1 MLKTLLVNKN
11 NKIKDTYLNKINLV
25 KTKDIDNNDIYL
37 EEDIDNNDIYLEEE
51 TYNSYL
57 KLRNFLLLKNIEI
70 GISSAYR
77 SITNQIDIYRE
88 LKEMYGE
95 EYAKLTVATPG
106 YSEHHTG
113 LAIDINIKVDGKYPQ
128 NNKELEQQAK
138 YYENIFKYLKD
149 FGFILRYPKG
159 KEKITGY
166 NYEPWHIR
174 YVGFLP
180 ANLIMNNNL
189 TLEEYLINFSGVIA
203 LNKKSGPTSRDY
215 VNEISK
221 IFGLKKVGHT
231 GTLDPLAEG
240 VLLITIGKATKIAE
254 LLTSTYKEYIAEV
267 IMGIKTDTYDIEGKI
282 IEKANIPENIN
293 LSAALNHFQT
303 TYLQQVP
310 IYSAIKVNGK
320 KLYEYARNN
329 EKIELPKKNVTI
341 KKIELL
347 SKSNNKFTF
356 RAIVSKGCYIRS
368 LINDIG
374 LYLNI
379 PMTMSKLTRISQ
391 GDIRIEESYTLE
403 DIRNN
408 NFKLLSIEKCL
419 NYPVIIL
426 DKDLAFKVS
435 NGVPIKNNFNI
446 KDKVIFQDQNSKLLG
461 IYQVKNNML
470 VTWKNF

>member
-1 MLKTLLVNKN
+1 MLKTILVNKN

-25 KTKDIDNNDIYL
+25 KTK
-37 EEDIDNNDIYLEEE
+37 DIDNNDIYLEEE

-203 LNKKSGPTSRDY
+203 LNKKSGPTSHDY

-254 LLTSTYKEYIAEV
+254 LLTSNYKEYIAEV
-267 IMGIKTDTYDIEGKI
+267 TMGIKTDTYDIEGNI
-282 IEKANIPENIN
+282 IEKSDILGNIN
-293 LSAALNHFQT
+293 LNEALEHFKT
-303 TYLQQVP
+303 TYFQEVP
-310 IYSAIKVNGK
+310 IYSAIKVNGR

-329 EKIELPKKNVTI
+329 EKVELPKKEVTI
-341 KKIELL
+341 KEIKLL
-347 SKSNNKFTF
+347 GRTDNKFTF
-356 RAIVSKGCYIRS
+356 KALVSKGCYIRS

-374 LYLNI
+374 KHLNI
-379 PMTMSKLTRISQ
+379 PMTMSKLIRTQQ
-391 GDIRIEESYTLE
+391 GNVSIDETYCLDDIKS
-403 DIRNN
+403 NK
-408 NFKLLSIEKCL
+408 FKLLSIDECL

-426 DKDLAFKVS
+426 ENNLLFKVV
-435 NGVPIKNNFNI
+435 NGAPIDNTWQI
-446 KDKVIFQDQNSKLLG
+446 KDKVIFKNKNSKILG
-461 IYQVKNNML
+461 IYQVKDKKL
-470 VTWKNF
+470 ISWKNF

>member
-1 MLKTLLVNKN
+1 MLKTILVNKN

-25 KTKDIDNNDIYL
+25 KTK
-37 EEDIDNNDIYLEEE
+37 DIDNNDIYLEEE

-203 LNKKSGPTSRDY
+203 LNKKSGPTSHDY

-254 LLTSTYKEYIAEV
+254 LLTSNYKEYIAEV
-267 IMGIKTDTYDIEGKI
+267 TMGIKTDTYDIEGNI
-282 IEKANIPENIN
+282 IEKSDILGNIN
-293 LSAALNHFQT
+293 LNEALEHFKT
-303 TYLQQVP
+303 TYFQEVP
-310 IYSAIKVNGK
+310 IYSAIKVNGR

-329 EKIELPKKNVTI
+329 EKVELPKKEVTI
-341 KKIELL
+341 KEIKLL
-347 SKSNNKFTF
+347 GRTDNKFTF
-356 RAIVSKGCYIRS
+356 KALVSKGCYIRS
-368 LINDIG
+368 LINDVG
-374 LYLNI
+374 KYLNI
-379 PMTMSKLTRISQ
+379 PMTMSKLIRTQQ
-391 GDIRIEESYTLE
+391 GNVSIDETYCLDDIKS
-403 DIRNN
+403 NK
-408 NFKLLSIEKCL
+408 FKLLSIDECL

-426 DKDLAFKVS
+426 ENNLLFKVV
-435 NGVPIKNNFNI
+435 NGAPIDNI
-446 KDKVIFQDQNSKLLG
+446 WQIRDKVIFKNKNSKILG
-461 IYQVKNNML
+461 IYQVKDKKL
-470 VTWKNF
+470 ISWKNF

>member
-1 MLKTLLVNKN
+1 MKNILLVNRD
-11 NKIKDTYLNKINLV
+11 NKFNEKYLNYINLV
-25 KTKDIDNNDIYL
+25 SVKSIYDTNVLVEENTYKAFLKLKDYLFENNIVIGIDN
-37 EEDIDNNDIYLEEE
+37 
-51 TYNSYL
+51 
-57 KLRNFLLLKNIEI
+57 
-70 GISSAYR
+70 AYR
-77 SITNQIDIYRE
+77 SVEEQENLFQKYEEKYGIAYRDN
-88 LKEMYGE
+88 Y
-95 EYAKLTVATPG
+95 VAIPG

-113 LAIDINIKVDGKYPQ
+113 SAIDFSLFI
-128 NNKELEQQAK
+128 NNKWLSEDEMLLLDDSIMK
-138 YYENIFKYLKD
+138 FVHNSLSK
-149 FGFILRYPKG
+149 FGFILRYPKI
-159 KEKITGY
+159 KENVTGY
-166 NYEPWHIR
+166 NYESWHIR
-174 YVGFLP
+174 YVGVVP
-180 ANLIMNNNL
+180 ATIIINDNL
-189 TLEEYLINFSGVIA
+189 TLEEYLRDFSGVIA

-329 EKIELPKKNVTI
+329 EKIELPKKSVTI

>member
-25 KTKDIDNNDIYL
+25 KTK
-37 EEDIDNNDIYLEEE
+37 DIDNNDIYLEEE

-203 LNKKSGPTSRDY
+203 LNKKSGPTSHDY

-254 LLTSTYKEYIAEV
+254 LLTSNYKEYIAEV
-267 IMGIKTDTYDIEGKI
+267 TMGIKTDTYDIEGNI
-282 IEKANIPENIN
+282 IEKSDILGNIN
-293 LSAALNHFQT
+293 LNEALEHFKT
-303 TYLQQVP
+303 TYFQEVP
-310 IYSAIKVNGK
+310 IYSAIKVNGR

-329 EKIELPKKNVTI
+329 EKVELPKKEVTI
-341 KKIELL
+341 KEIKLL
-347 SKSNNKFTF
+347 GRTDNKFTF
-356 RAIVSKGCYIRS
+356 KALVSKGCYIRS
-368 LINDIG
+368 LINDVG
-374 LYLNI
+374 KYLNI
-379 PMTMSKLTRISQ
+379 PMTMSKLIRTQQ
-391 GDIRIEESYTLE
+391 GNVSIDETYCLDDIKS
-403 DIRNN
+403 NK
-408 NFKLLSIEKCL
+408 FKLLSIDECL

-426 DKDLAFKVS
+426 ENNLLFKVV
-435 NGVPIKNNFNI
+435 NGAPIDNTWQI
-446 KDKVIFQDQNSKLLG
+446 KDKVIFKNKNSKILR
-461 IYQVKNNML
+461 IYQVKDKKL
-470 VTWKNF
+470 ISWKNF

>member
-1 MLKTLLVNKN
+1 MLKTILVNKN

-37 EEDIDNNDIYLEEE
+37 EEE
-51 TYNSYL
+51 TYSAYL

-77 SITNQIDIYRE
+77 SINEQIAVYKE
-88 LKEMYGE
+88 LEEKYGE
-95 EYAKLTVATPG
+95 EYAKLTAAIPG

-113 LAIDINIKVDGKYPQ
+113 LAIDINIKVDGKYPE
-128 NNKELEQQAK
+128 NNKELEQQVK

-174 YVGFLP
+174 YVGIVP
-180 ANLIMNNNL
+180 ASIIMNNNL
-189 TLEEYLINFSGVIA
+189 TLEEYLTSFSGVIA

-240 VLLITIGKATKIAE
+240 VLLITLGKATKIAE
-254 LLTSTYKEYIAEV
+254 LLTFNYKEYVAEV
-267 IMGIKTDTYDIEGKI
+267 TMGIKTDTYDIEGNI
-282 IEKANIPENIN
+282 IEKTNIPENIN
-293 LSAALNHFQT
+293 LSEALNHFQT
-303 TYLQQVP
+303 TYLQEVP
-310 IYSAIKVNGK
+310 IYSAIKVKGK

-329 EKIELPKKNVTI
+329 EKVELPKKKVTI
-341 KKIELL
+341 KKIKLL
-347 SKSNNKFTF
+347 DRADNKFTF
-356 RAIVSKGCYIRS
+356 KALVSKGCYIRS

-374 LYLNI
+374 KYLNI
-379 PMTMSKLTRISQ
+379 PMTMSKLTRTSQ
-391 GDIRIEESYTLE
+391 GNIRIEESYTLE

-408 NFKLLSIEKCL
+408 NFKLLSIEKCI

-426 DKDLAFKVS
+426 DKDIAFKVS
-435 NGVPIKNNFNI
+435 NGVQIKNNFNI
-446 KDKVIFQDQNSKLLG
+446 KDKVIFKDQNNKILG

>member
-1 MLKTLLVNKN
+1 MLKTILVNKN
-11 NKIKDTYLNKINLV
+11 NKIKDNYLNKINLV
-25 KTKDIDNNDIYL
+25 KTKDV
-37 EEDIDNNDIYLEEE
+37 DNNDIYLEEE
-51 TYNSYL
+51 TYNAYL

-77 SITNQIDIYRE
+77 SINEQTAVYKE
-88 LKEMYGE
+88 LEEKYGE
-95 EYAKLTVATPG
+95 EYAKLTAATPG

-113 LAIDINIKVDGKYPQ
+113 LAIDINIKVDGKYPE
-128 NNKELEQQAK
+128 NNKELEQQVK

-174 YVGFLP
+174 YVGLVP

-189 TLEEYLINFSGVIA
+189 TLEEYLNDFSGIIA

-254 LLTSTYKEYIAEV
+254 LLTSDYKEYVAEV
-267 IMGIKTDTYDIEGKI
+267 TMGIKTDTYDIEGNI
-282 IEKANIPENIN
+282 IEKTNIPENIN
-293 LSAALNHFQT
+293 LSDALNHFQT
-303 TYLQQVP
+303 TYLQEVP

-329 EKIELPKKNVTI
+329 EKVELPKKKVTI
-341 KKIELL
+341 KQIKLL
-347 SKSNNKFTF
+347 DRADNKFTF
-356 RAIVSKGCYIRS
+356 KALVSKGCYIRS

-374 LYLNI
+374 KYLNI
-379 PMTMSKLTRISQ
+379 PMTMSKLTRTSQ
-391 GDIRIEESYTLE
+391 GNIRIEESYTLE

-426 DKDLAFKVS
+426 DKDMAFKVS
-435 NGVPIKNNFNI
+435 NGVQIKNNFNI
-446 KDKVIFQDQNSKLLG
+446 KDKIIFKDQNSKLLG

>member
-1 MLKTLLVNKN
+1 MLKTILVNKN

-37 EEDIDNNDIYLEEE
+37 EEE

-57 KLRNFLLLKNIEI
+57 KLRNFLLLKNVEI

-88 LKEMYGE
+88 FKEMYGE

-329 EKIELPKKNVTI
+329 EKIELPKKSVTI

>member
-25 KTKDIDNNDIYL
+25 KTK
-37 EEDIDNNDIYLEEE
+37 DIDNNDIYLEEE

-203 LNKKSGPTSRDY
+203 LNKKSGPTSHDY

-254 LLTSTYKEYIAEV
+254 LLTSNYKEYIAEV
-267 IMGIKTDTYDIEGKI
+267 TMGIKTDTYDIEGNI
-282 IEKANIPENIN
+282 IEKSDILGNIN
-293 LSAALNHFQT
+293 LNEALEHFKT
-303 TYLQQVP
+303 TYFQEVP
-310 IYSAIKVNGK
+310 IYSAIKVNGR

-329 EKIELPKKNVTI
+329 EKVELPKKEVTI
-341 KKIELL
+341 KEIKLL
-347 SKSNNKFTF
+347 GRTDNKFTF
-356 RAIVSKGCYIRS
+356 KALVSKGCYIRS

-374 LYLNI
+374 KYLNI
-379 PMTMSKLTRISQ
+379 PMTMSKLIRTQQ
-391 GDIRIEESYTLE
+391 GNVSIDETYCLDDIKS
-403 DIRNN
+403 NK
-408 NFKLLSIEKCL
+408 FKLLSIDECL

-426 DKDLAFKVS
+426 ENNLLFKVV
-435 NGVPIKNNFNI
+435 NGAPIDNTWQI
-446 KDKVIFQDQNSKLLG
+446 KDKVIFKNKNSKILG
-461 IYQVKNNML
+461 IYQVKDKKL
-470 VTWKNF
+470 ISWKNF

>member
-1 MLKTLLVNKN
+1 MKNILLVNRD
-11 NKIKDTYLNKINLV
+11 NKFNEKYLNYINLV
-25 KTKDIDNNDIYL
+25 SVKSIYDTNVLVEENTYKAFLKLKDYLFENNIVIGIDN
-37 EEDIDNNDIYLEEE
+37 
-51 TYNSYL
+51 
-57 KLRNFLLLKNIEI
+57 
-70 GISSAYR
+70 AYR
-77 SITNQIDIYRE
+77 SVEEQENLFQKYEEKYGIAYRDN
-88 LKEMYGE
+88 Y
-95 EYAKLTVATPG
+95 VAIPG

-113 LAIDINIKVDGKYPQ
+113 SAIDFSLFI
-128 NNKELEQQAK
+128 NNKWLSEDEMLLLDDSIMK
-138 YYENIFKYLKD
+138 FVHNSLSK
-149 FGFILRYPKG
+149 FGFILRYPKI
-159 KEKITGY
+159 KENVTGY
-166 NYEPWHIR
+166 NYESWHIR
-174 YVGFLP
+174 YVGVVP
-180 ANLIMNNNL
+180 ATIIINNNL
-189 TLEEYLINFSGVIA
+189 TLEEYLRDFSGVIA

>member
-1 MLKTLLVNKN
+1 MKNILLVNRD
-11 NKIKDTYLNKINLV
+11 NKFNEKYLNYINLV
-25 KTKDIDNNDIYL
+25 SVKSIYDTNVLVEENTYKAFLKLKDYLFENNIVIGIDN
-37 EEDIDNNDIYLEEE
+37 
-51 TYNSYL
+51 
-57 KLRNFLLLKNIEI
+57 
-70 GISSAYR
+70 AYR
-77 SITNQIDIYRE
+77 SVEEQENLFQKYEEKYGIAYRDN
-88 LKEMYGE
+88 Y
-95 EYAKLTVATPG
+95 VAIPG

-113 LAIDINIKVDGKYPQ
+113 SAIDFSLFI
-128 NNKELEQQAK
+128 NNKWLSEDEMLLLDDSIMK
-138 YYENIFKYLKD
+138 FVHNSLSK
-149 FGFILRYPKG
+149 FGFILRYPKI
-159 KEKITGY
+159 KENVTGY
-166 NYEPWHIR
+166 NYESWHIR
-174 YVGFLP
+174 YVGVVP
-180 ANLIMNNNL
+180 ATIIINNNL
-189 TLEEYLINFSGVIA
+189 TLEEYLRDFSGVIA

-293 LSAALNHFQT
+293 LSAALNHFKT

-329 EKIELPKKNVTI
+329 EKIELPKKSVTI